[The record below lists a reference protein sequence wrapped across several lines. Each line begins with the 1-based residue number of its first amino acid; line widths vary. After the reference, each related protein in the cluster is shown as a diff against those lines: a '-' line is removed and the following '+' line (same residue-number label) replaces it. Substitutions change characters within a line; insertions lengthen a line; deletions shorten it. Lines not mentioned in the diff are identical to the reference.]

1 MSDNVNHP
9 DHYTQGGIETIEVI
23 KAKLTPEEFVGYC
36 KGNVI
41 KYVTRANFKGGI
53 EDLCKASKYLDW
65 AISAMDDEPEPLNI
79 GCYKVCMTIDELFE
93 HFPFLRGIL

>member
-53 EDLCKASKYLDW
+53 EDLRKASKYLDW
-65 AISAMDDEPEPLNI
+65 AISAMDDEPEPLNACI
-79 GCYKVCMTIDELFE
+79 GCHEMTAEELFE
-93 HFPFLRGIL
+93 RFPFLRGIL